1 MKIRHFFILIA
12 MNITFSQS
20 FASSASLLTS
30 QETKNLKGAMPKN
43 FRDLSSLGINAI
55 ASAQFSEEQLQEVR
69 KKYPNEKITIIDLRR
84 ENHGFVNGEV
94 VVWHSVFERE
104 NDKKSTDEILSEE
117 KNLLKKAQEN
127 GEIIVNTVIKRDRKN
142 GWYKEV
148 EPKVVAVNRVNN
160 EENLAKENGF
170 SYKRFSVRDFDMPDE
185 KEFDEMVKFIKKLPK
200 DQKIYVHCAGGK
212 GRTGLFLVTL
222 DIVKNGKNVELKEIF
237 KRQHELG
244 AAKLDEISEEEAWT
258 KDLARARLKMLQDFY
273 EKENNSV

>member
-1 MKIRHFFILIA
+1 

-148 EPKVVAVNRVNN
+148 EPKVVTVNRVNN

-273 EKENNSV
+273 KKETDQI

>member
-273 EKENNSV
+273 KKETDQI

>member
-1 MKIRHFFILIA
+1 MKIRHFFILFA